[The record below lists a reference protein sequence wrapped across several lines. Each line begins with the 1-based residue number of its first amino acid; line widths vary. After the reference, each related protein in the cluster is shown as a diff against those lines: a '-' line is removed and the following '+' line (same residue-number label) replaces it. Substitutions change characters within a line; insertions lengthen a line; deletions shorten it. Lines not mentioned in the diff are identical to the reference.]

1 MVFIGRKQETGTPDG
16 AENSLLANGMVQ
28 VYKEW
33 YGTGLEGMVWYRFRR
48 NGMVQV

>member
-1 MVFIGRKQETGTPDG
+1 
-16 AENSLLANGMVQ
+16 MVQ

-33 YGTGLEGMVWYRFRR
+33 YGIQVYMEWYGIQVYKEWYGAGFEGMVWYRFRR